1 MSNKA
6 QVIFTFEMKDHTET
20 PRHGGGGRCY
30 GSCRG

>member
-6 QVIFTFEMKDHTET
+6 QVLFTFEMKSHTET
-20 PRHGGGGRCY
+20 PRHGGGRCY